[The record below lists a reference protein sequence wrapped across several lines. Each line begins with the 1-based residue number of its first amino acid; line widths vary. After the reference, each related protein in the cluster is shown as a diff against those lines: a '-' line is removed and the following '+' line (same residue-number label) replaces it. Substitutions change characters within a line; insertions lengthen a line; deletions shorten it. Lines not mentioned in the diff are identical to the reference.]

1 MARDI
6 RDLIASL
13 PADQRARIETRAEE
27 LRQEIMAMNEA
38 DQGRR
43 ETRESDGW
51 TVDDYGYIVNGEETY
66 RSIQMLWRDGQPTT
80 INWSPDP
87 ITAHV
92 LLLTPGPVNQ
102 DRNGNW
108 AHSFHPALR
117 AEQMMFIGVMH
128 RGCFGFDMFDGHWVS
143 PDYAGEKLNL
153 QGSDARA
160 MADLINGMKTMIA
173 GRPHDPPT
181 FQEQSAE
188 TAQPDRQESA
198 FTVKP
203 PA

>member
-6 RDLIASL
+6 RDLIAS
-13 PADQRARIETRAEE
+13 
-27 LRQEIMAMNEA
+27 
-38 DQGRR
+38 
-43 ETRESDGW
+43 
-51 TVDDYGYIVNGEETY
+51 
-66 RSIQMLWRDGQPTT
+66 
-80 INWSPDP
+80 
-87 ITAHV
+87 AHV
-92 LLLTPGPVNQ
+92 LLLTPGPENP
-102 DRNGNW
+102 GGCW
-108 AHSFHPALR
+108 AHSFHPHAQSGR
-117 AEQMMFIGVMH
+117 MMFISVI
-128 RGCFGFDMFDGHWVS
+128 RNGCFGFDMFDGHWVS

-173 GRPHDPPT
+173 GRSHDPPT
-181 FQEQSAE
+181 FQEQNAE